1 MIEFDHV
8 SLRLGT
14 FALKDVSLTIG
25 KGDFYFI
32 IGPSGAGKTVLLEAI
47 AGLHA
52 PQSGRILLRG
62 EDVAGIPPEQRRIAL
77 VYQDYSLFPHM
88 TVAKNIAFGLKIQK
102 ASRHTIE
109 RKVEDLLEAFNIGTL
124 RDRHPLTLSGGEQ
137 QRVAIARALAVE
149 PDILLLDEPFSALDP
164 VSKEKFI
171 EDLREIHRTRDL
183 TIVQVTHSRSEAMRL
198 ASRVAVI
205 IDGMLVAED
214 SVKGIFNTPETCELA
229 RFVGIENII
238 EGRIMS
244 SSDHIV
250 TIATDAATVIA
261 VSDLS
266 EGEEVAA
273 CFRAEDVTLSLPGSP
288 RSSARNMFEGTIV
301 GFTPMGP
308 LMKVSIDCGFPLI
321 ATVLQDT
328 VEEMGLVQGSRV
340 SASVK
345 ASNVHLTERENERQ
359 SRKSNKF
366 N

>member
-14 FALKDVSLTIG
+14 FALKDVCLTIR

-32 IGPSGAGKTVLLEAI
+32 LGPSGAGKTVLLEAV
-47 AGLHA
+47 AGLHS
-52 PQSGRILLRG
+52 PQSGHVLLRG
-62 EDVAGIPPEQRRIAL
+62 EDVSGIPPERRRIAL

-88 TVAKNIAFGLKIQK
+88 TVAKNIAFGLKMQK
-102 ASRHTIE
+102 VDRHAIDK
-109 RKVEDLLEAFNIGTL
+109 RVEELLQAFDIGGI
-124 RDRHPLTLSGGEQ
+124 RDRCPLTLSGGEQ

-183 TIVQVTHSRSEAMRL
+183 TIVQVTHARDEAMRL

-214 SVKGIFNTPETCELA
+214 SVEGIFNTPETCELA

-238 EGRIMS
+238 DGRIAS
-244 SSDHIV
+244 SSDHIA
-250 TIATDAATVIA
+250 TIATDVATIIA

-266 EGEEVAA
+266 EGEKVAA
-273 CFRAEDVTLSLPGSP
+273 CFRAEDVTLSFPGSP
-288 RSSARNMFEGTIV
+288 RSSARNVFEGTIT

-308 LMKVSIDCGFPLI
+308 LMKVSIDCGFPLV

-328 VEEMGLVQGSRV
+328 VEEMGLVQGSSV
-340 SASVK
+340 VASVK
-345 ASNVHLTERENERQ
+345 ASNVHLTARENER
-359 SRKSNKF
+359 
-366 N
+366 